1 MPNIRFGEIDFSGD
15 GAYVWRVGQ
24 YSAPS
29 RSVDFIEVPGRNGD
43 LLIDNGNYNNTKAY
57 FDVVITGNVE
67 ENTNRLKY
75 LLYSQKGYQRLYDS
89 DLKGFYRM
97 ASFNSG
103 FDISRIDGGVVRV
116 EFDCKPFKYDIV
128 GDDVITIEY
137 EDSNR
142 DYFVLENPYFED
154 SHPEITVYASYK
166 KDSGTIQI
174 EGGEVQIDGTV
185 PEKHIDISGSPALWT
200 NGTIDTE
207 KQYFYRYSADKI
219 DNLNRYISTA
229 DVTLKAGENRIKFDD
244 GFEKIEI
251 RPRWVT
257 L

>member
-1 MPNIRFGEIDFSGD
+1 MPDIRFGEIDFSGD
-15 GAYVWRVGQ
+15 GAFVWGAGQ
-24 YSAPS
+24 YSAPA

-43 LLIDNGNYNNTKAY
+43 LLIDNGNYTNTTAI
-57 FDVVITGNVE
+57 FDVVITKDVE
-67 ENTNRLKY
+67 ENTDRLKY
-75 LLYSQKGYQRLYDS
+75 LLYSQKGYQKLYDS

-97 ASFNSG
+97 ASFNDG
-103 FDISRIDGGVVRV
+103 FEILSSEGGVVRI

-137 EDSNR
+137 EDLNS
-142 DYFVLENPYFED
+142 DYFVLENPHFEE
-154 SHPEITVYASYK
+154 SHPEITVYASHE

-174 EGGEVQIDGTV
+174 EGGEAQIDGTV
-185 PEKHIDISGSPALWT
+185 PKKYINISGHPTLWT
-200 NGTIDTE
+200 HGTIDTD

-229 DVTLKAGENRIKFDD
+229 DVTLKAGENRIKFDN

-251 RPRWVT
+251 KPRWVT